1 MELFPA
7 IDLRGGRVVQLVQ
20 GDFDRERDHGDD
32 PVAVAQGFVAAGATW
47 IHTVDLDAA
56 RTGEAANRHLI
67 AAIAAAVDVP
77 VQAGGGIRS
86 LDAARALHDAGV
98 TRVVLGTAA
107 LEDPDLVAE
116 IAAGQ
121 RVALGLDVR
130 GREVVVRG
138 WAEGSGVAWDDALTR
153 LERVG
158 AEAVVITQ
166 VEVEGLMGGADLP
179 GLAEVLAA
187 TPLEVVASGGVGTLA
202 DLLALSTVE
211 GGGRRLAGAIVGT
224 AIYEGRLD
232 VAEAVAALQGS
243 RR

>member
-32 PVAVAQGFVAAGATW
+32 PVAVAQSFVAAGATW

-56 RTGEAANRHLI
+56 RTGEAANRGLI
-67 AAIAAAVDVP
+67 AAIAAGVDVP
-77 VQAGGGIRS
+77 VQAGGGIRT
-86 LDAARALHDAGV
+86 LEAARALADVGV
-98 TRVVLGTAA
+98 ARVVLGTAA
-107 LEDPDLVAE
+107 LEAPELVGE

-121 RVALGLDVR
+121 RVALGLDVK

-138 WAEGSGVAWDDALTR
+138 WAEGSGVDWDEALVRLADA
-153 LERVG
+153 G
-158 AEAVVITQ
+158 AEAVVVTQ
-166 VEVEGLMGGADLP
+166 VQVEGLMGGADLS

-187 TPLEVVASGGVGTLA
+187 TELQVVASGGVGTLA
-202 DLLALSTVE
+202 DLLALAEVE

-224 AIYEGRLD
+224 AIYEGRVD
-232 VAEAVAALQGS
+232 VAEAVTALAAVT
-243 RR
+243 R